1 MSALLDA
8 FVRAANAGPADGEG
22 VAAALRE
29 AAARGREAWP
39 GVECADDVFGAWLGA
54 RVAADPLVALAERV
68 RMLRA
73 EDLWLS
79 CACAAGSPAALSE
92 FERVYVPDVR
102 AAAAR
107 LGLAADRVEELVTDV
122 RAKLLAPDGTRPPRI
137 AEFAGRGDLHGWV
150 KAVATRAGLDRLRRD
165 TGAGTHAP
173 DARLAE
179 EVSPGDPEL
188 DLMRERYR
196 EEFRAAFASAFAS
209 LSSRERNLL
218 RHQFL
223 DQMSIDEVGTLYRVH
238 RATAAR
244 WVARARE
251 SLLEAVTKD
260 LASRLKLDPSE
271 LQSVIG
277 LARSGVD
284 LSLSRLLRTAQ

>member
-8 FVRAANAGPADGEG
+8 FVRAVNAVPTEGEG

-29 AAARGREAWP
+29 AAERGREAWP
-39 GVECADDVFGAWLGA
+39 GVECAGEMFGAWLGA
-54 RVAADPLVALAERV
+54 RVSVDAEVPLVERL

-73 EDLWLS
+73 EDLWLA
-79 CACAAGSPAALSE
+79 CACAAGAPAALQA
-92 FERVYVPDVR
+92 FEQAYVPDVR
-102 AAAAR
+102 TAVSR
-107 LGLAADRVEELVTDV
+107 LGLPADRVDEVVTEV
-122 RAKLLAPDGTRPPRI
+122 RAKLLVSDGTRPPRI

-165 TGAGTHAP
+165 TGADTHAP

-179 EVSPGDPEL
+179 EVSPGDPEM

-196 EEFRAAFASAFAS
+196 EEFRAAFAAAFAT

-223 DQMSIDEVGTLYRVH
+223 DQMSVDEVGALYRVH

-244 WVARARE
+244 WIARARE
-251 SLLEAVTKD
+251 ALLEAVTKD
-260 LASRLKLDPSE
+260 LASRLAIDPSE